1 MKRTDR
7 KRSSGF
13 TLIELLVVIAI
24 IAILIALL
32 LPAVQQAREA
42 ARRSQCRNNLK
53 QFGVAMHN
61 YHDTHR
67 TFPPGFVQHTSGSA
81 ATTAQ
86 IACTVRR
93 DGVAVVTGGGTTY
106 AWGWG
111 TYILPFVDQAALY
124 NILQPD
130 GCEMP
135 RSGWNVSGD
144 LPLRTVL
151 QAFLCPSSPN
161 RDTNDYLDNYSM
173 SNYVINYEVGHN
185 KTRTRIRDIT
195 DGTSNTILIG
205 ERHYHLRDPANVGKP
220 NRGLGAIVFGRE
232 NNAQWAVVSDAR
244 HAPNTAYVGP
254 ETCCGSATTTI
265 QDPDETRR
273 AQTSMH
279 EGGVHV
285 LLCDGAVR
293 FISENIQTD
302 GNPTTTTSGF
312 LWDDLHTIDDGNVI
326 GEF

>member
-1 MKRTDR
+1 MK
-7 KRSSGF
+7 KRGF

-53 QFGVAMHN
+53 QIGLAMHN

-67 TFPPGFVQHTSGSA
+67 TLPPGYIQHTTGNGPTRSL
-81 ATTAQ
+81 
-86 IACTVRR
+86 IACTVKR
-93 DGVAVVTGGGTTY
+93 DGNAVATGGNSMR

-111 TYILPFVDQAALY
+111 TFILPFLDQASLY
-124 NILQPD
+124 NIIQPD
-130 GCEMP
+130 GCQMP
-135 RSGWNVSGD
+135 NAGWSESGIK
-144 LPLRTVL
+144 PLQSVL
-151 QAFLCPSSPN
+151 EAFLCPSSPN
-161 RDTNDYLDNYSM
+161 RDLNNYLDNYSM
-173 SNYVINYEVGHN
+173 SNYVMNDNVGSN
-185 KTRTRIRDIT
+185 KSRTRIRDIT
-195 DGTSNTILIG
+195 DGTSNTILVG
-205 ERHYHLRDPANVGKP
+205 ERHYHLRDNANVGKP

-232 NNAQWAVVSDAR
+232 NNAQWATVTDAR

-254 ETCCGSATTTI
+254 ADCCGNASTAI
-265 QDPDETRR
+265 QDPDQTRR

-285 LLCDGAVR
+285 LMCDGAVR

-302 GNPTTTTSGF
+302 GDPTATTNGF
-312 LWDDLHTIDDGNVI
+312 IWDDLHMIDDGNVI